1 MNQLADYEIFL
12 RSGCSF
18 TVKQVKKLEMST
30 ENGKITELTVGGTK
44 KIDKIEYI
52 SLSDISCIVKRR
64 EYTKKWWN
72 K

>member
-1 MNQLADYEIFL
+1 MIADYEIFL
-12 RSGCSF
+12 KSGCSF

-30 ENGKITELTVGGTK
+30 EDGKITGLIVGGAE

-52 SLSDISCIVKRR
+52 SLPDIACIVKRQ